1 MTTSWP
7 SRIEAGG
14 ASSGRRQAGGIAA
27 VTAPAATPD
36 ATTKRSVITGAGRA
50 ASLAVAQYSAG
61 RGAPGTEVALFCGM
75 ASYGKCVWNG
85 CTRHAVK
92 IETGKCRAHHT
103 ALRGARCARCDG
115 PLQSQREV
123 ELGVCRACVIAQA
136 A

>member
-7 SRIEAGG
+7 SRIVAGG

-61 RGAPGTEVALFCGM
+61 RGAPGTEVALSAAWPHTENASGTDVPGM
-75 ASYGKCVWNG
+75 PSRSRPARAALT
-85 CTRHAVK
+85 TRPYARRAVPVA
-92 IETGKCRAHHT
+92 T
-103 ALRGARCARCDG
+103 
-115 PLQSQREV
+115 
-123 ELGVCRACVIAQA
+123 
-136 A
+136 